1 MVGKFRMS
9 VTIKSDVDIHVM
21 IAVVLVVVVVVV
33 VVVVMGVVVVVEPA
47 TGELWSAAASW
58 CTLGHTQ
65 AQAPHTVNRDS
76 HREVCHRH
84 QNKLKT
90 S

>member
-1 MVGKFRMS
+1 MS
-9 VTIKSDVDIHVM
+9 VTIKSSLDIHII
-21 IAVVLVVVVVVV
+21 IAVVV
-33 VVVVMGVVVVVEPA
+33 VVVVVEPA

-65 AQAPHTVNRDS
+65 AQAPHTVNRDC
-76 HREVCHRH
+76 HREVCDRH
-84 QNKLKT
+84 QKKLKILDHVRVFN

>member
-1 MVGKFRMS
+1 MS

-21 IAVVLVVVVVVV
+21 IAVVVV
-33 VVVVMGVVVVVEPA
+33 VVVVVEPA
-47 TGELWSAAASW
+47 TRELWSAAASW

-65 AQAPHTVNRDS
+65 AQAPHTVNRDC
-76 HREVCHRH
+76 HREVCDRH
-84 QNKLKT
+84 QKKLKT

>member
-1 MVGKFRMS
+1 MVGKFGMS

-33 VVVVMGVVVVVEPA
+33 VVVMVVVVVVEPA

-76 HREVCHRH
+76 IEKFATGIRR
-84 QNKLKT
+84 N
-90 S
+90 

>member
-1 MVGKFRMS
+1 MTVTALELLKRTKVVGKSRMF
-9 VTIKSDVDIHVM
+9 VTMKSNLDIHVM
-21 IAVVLVVVVVVV
+21 IAVV
-33 VVVVMGVVVVVEPA
+33 VVVVVEPA

-65 AQAPHTVNRDS
+65 AQAQHTVNRDC
-76 HREVCHRH
+76 HREVCDR
-84 QNKLKT
+84 QQKKLKT